1 MTEDAPSR
9 DLLVLVADAD
19 MEQVMHGVLSRV
31 DRMDACGL
39 DFDVQRHTGRD
50 AGCRTS
56 AATFL
61 RPFLRRFRHCMVVF
75 DRHGCGSNES
85 REDIQRTV
93 EQDLA
98 RNGWRDRAKAIV
110 IDPELEAW
118 IWGDLKVT
126 AAHVGWPDGHVA
138 LLKKLRSLGS
148 WPSGRDKPADPKEAM
163 LHAMSGSPLRPPPR
177 RSPRIFRDIAESA
190 QWNGCRDAAFNEFRD
205 TLRSWFPAGPHH
217 E

>member
-1 MTEDAPSR
+1 MTEDASSR

-19 MEQVMHGVLSRV
+19 MEQVMRGVLRRTGS
-31 DRMDACGL
+31 MGACEL

-56 AATFL
+56 AAAFL
-61 RPFLRRFRHCMVVF
+61 RPFQRQFRHCMVVF
-75 DRHGCGSNES
+75 DRHGCGSTES
-85 REDIQRTV
+85 REAIQRTV
-93 EQDLA
+93 EQNLNL
-98 RNGWRDRAKAIV
+98 NGWQDRAKVIV

-118 IWGDLKVT
+118 IWGDLKAT
-126 AAHVGWPDGHVA
+126 ALHVGWPDHVA
-138 LLKKLRSLGS
+138 LFKKLRSLDS

-163 LHAMSGSPLRPPPR
+163 LHAMSGSPLRRRPR

-205 TLRSWFPAGPHH
+205 TLRAWFPAGPHDH